1 MFTGIQKALFLHTRA
16 GHARAC
22 MVNFLYAAI
31 LQHVYSPS
39 SKNIK
44 NIKLSVCSSCSF
56 QCFRHF
62 CAGFNKLLLIFHKN
76 KWHRNRN
83 SPMVRCFSIYPR
95 FMRFWFCFR
104 LQFAGEKV
112 LCFHGPLI
120 YEAKALKSQVTK
132 DKQVKYFIHYAG
144 WNKK

>member
-1 MFTGIQKALFLHTRA
+1 MFTGIEKALFLHTRA

-83 SPMVRCFSIYPR
+83 SPMVRCFYIYPLHEVLIL
-95 FMRFWFCFR
+95 FSFAFCR
-104 LQFAGEKV
+104 RKGALLSRTAHIRSQS
-112 LCFHGPLI
+112 
-120 YEAKALKSQVTK
+120 AKKPS
-132 DKQVKYFIHYAG
+132 DKR
-144 WNKK
+144 